1 MQRLVWMLAMLVST
15 FTAYGDWTYVG
26 RGNNGFTYVDY
37 NSKIQQG
44 DKITIWQLTD
54 FESPIRGLGLSS
66 KTQYLYD
73 CRFRTIAGI
82 YMISYREN
90 MGEGQVNN
98 SLSFPTLQPI
108 PIIPD
113 SPEQIIYQSI
123 CRTN

>member
-1 MQRLVWMLAMLVST
+1 MQRIALLLALLVST
-15 FTAYGDWTYVG
+15 CNTYADWTYVG

-44 DKITIWQLTD
+44 DKFTIWQLTD

-73 CRFRTIAGI
+73 CKFRTIAGI

-98 SLSFPTLQPI
+98 SISFPALQPV

-113 SPEQIIYQSI
+113 SAEQVIFQSI
-123 CRTN
+123 CRMN